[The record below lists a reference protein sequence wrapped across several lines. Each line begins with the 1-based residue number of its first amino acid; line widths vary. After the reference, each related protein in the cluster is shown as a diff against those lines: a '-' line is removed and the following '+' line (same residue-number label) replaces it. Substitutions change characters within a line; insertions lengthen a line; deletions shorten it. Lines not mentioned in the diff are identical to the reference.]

1 MVSGTENIKSPD
13 LECASVGLPVFICES
28 PCCAGHPEPTRCL
41 GTELGQACP
50 QPLQGGVGDWVVGL
64 SLRSWGLLGC
74 RQEGGFDTS
83 EG

>member
-1 MVSGTENIKSPD
+1 MVRGTENIKSPD

-28 PCCAGHPEPTRCL
+28 PCCAGRPEPTRCL

-50 QPLQGGVGDWVVGL
+50 QLLQGGVGDWVVGL
-64 SLRSWGLLGC
+64 YLRSWGLLGC